1 MLYKENYF
9 MNKLSIVFLLSLF
22 ISLTL
27 QAQDRRIEN
36 FSLPDARSG
45 KSISLND
52 YQNHKVLV
60 VLFTSNHCPYSR
72 LYEERFTALVKEYA
86 GKDVAFI
93 VINPN
98 DPRES
103 RDDSRE
109 EMQTKARSWGI
120 DVPYLADENQEAARI
135 FGASKTPEIFV
146 LSNSSGRFSIAYSG
160 AIDDN
165 PQVARD
171 VNQHYAKQAIDAV
184 LQGKIVNTPQ
194 KRPVGCMIKMRN

>member
-1 MLYKENYF
+1 
-9 MNKLSIVFLLSLF
+9 MNKLSIVFLLMLF
-22 ISLTL
+22 SLTL
-27 QAQDRRIEN
+27 QAQGRRIEN
-36 FSLPDARSG
+36 FSLPDAGSG
-45 KSISLND
+45 KNVSLND
-52 YQNHKVLV
+52 YQNHKVVV

-72 LYEERFTALVKEYA
+72 LYEERFAALVNEYA
-86 GKDVAFI
+86 GKNVAFI

-109 EMQTKARSWGI
+109 EMQSKVRSWGI
-120 DVPYLADENQEAARI
+120 DVPYLADEQQEVARM

-146 LSNSSGRFSIAYSG
+146 LSNRSNRFSIAYSG
-160 AIDDN
+160 ALDDN

-171 VNQHYAKQAIDAV
+171 VNQHFAKQAIDAV
-184 LQGKIVNTPQ
+184 LEGNIVKIPH

>member
-1 MLYKENYF
+1 
-9 MNKLSIVFLLSLF
+9 MNKLSIVFLLMLF
-22 ISLTL
+22 SLTL

-36 FSLPDARSG
+36 FSLPDASSG
-45 KSISLND
+45 KNVSLSD
-52 YQNHKVLV
+52 FQNRRAVV

-72 LYEERFTALVKEYA
+72 LYEDRFTSLVNEYP

-93 VINPN
+93 IINPN

-103 RDDSRE
+103 KDDSRE
-109 EMQTKARSWGI
+109 KMQAKVRSWGI
-120 DVPYLADENQEAARI
+120 NVPYLADENQEVAAM

-146 LSNSSGRFSIAYSG
+146 LSNRSGRFSIAYSG

-184 LQGKIVNTPQ
+184 LQGKIVNTPH

>member
-1 MLYKENYF
+1 
-9 MNKLSIVFLLSLF
+9 MNKLIIVFLLSLF
-22 ISLTL
+22 ISIAV

-45 KSISLND
+45 KSVSLND
-52 YQNHKVLV
+52 YQNRRALV

-103 RDDSRE
+103 KEDSRE
-109 EMQTKARSWGI
+109 EMQSKVSSWGI
-120 DVPYLADENQEAARI
+120 DVPYLADERQEAARM
-135 FGASKTPEIFV
+135 FGASKTPEIFI
-146 LSNSSGRFSIAYSG
+146 LSNRSNRFSVAYSG

-165 PQVARD
+165 PQVAHD
-171 VNQHYAKQAIDAV
+171 VNQHFARQAIDAV
-184 LQGKIVNTPQ
+184 LQGKIVNIPH
-194 KRPVGCMIKMRN
+194 KRPVGCMIKMKNN

>member
-1 MLYKENYF
+1 

-22 ISLTL
+22 FSIAV

-36 FSLPDARSG
+36 FSLPDAGGG
-45 KSISLND
+45 KSVSLND
-52 YQNHKVLV
+52 YQNRRAVV

-72 LYEERFTALVKEYA
+72 LYEERFAALVQEYA

-103 RDDSRE
+103 KEDTRE
-109 EMQTKARSWGI
+109 EMQSKLRSWGI
-120 DVPYLADENQEAARI
+120 DVPYLADERQEAARM
-135 FGASKTPEIFV
+135 FGASKTPEVFV
-146 LSNSSGRFSIAYSG
+146 LSNRNNRFSIAYSG

-171 VNQHYAKQAIDAV
+171 VNQHFARQAIEAV
-184 LQGKIVNTPQ
+184 LQGKVVNTPH
-194 KRPVGCMIKMRN
+194 KRPVGCMIKMRNN